1 MLELAGTV
9 ATEDQTS
16 FGKRVQFSFADRAIL
31 SEATVRS
38 LLYTFRESKPAKAA
52 YLVASRNWR

>member
-16 FGKRVQFSFADRAIL
+16 FGKRVQFSFADRAIIL
-31 SEATVRS
+31 SEASVRS
-38 LLYTFRESKPAKAA
+38 LLYTFHESNLPNQ
-52 YLVASRNWR
+52 RNL